1 MMRRRIGRT
10 QGWARGRAIALG
22 ALAAL
27 VVGASGCREE
37 VAEVEQ
43 ILPSVA
49 AAEVVAVALEDQ
61 IQASGELRARLHT
74 EISAE
79 VAGQVTEIRIDEG
92 GAVSEGAV
100 VLELDP
106 DRRELDVDAA
116 RARLAQARAN
126 LVKEKRQAD
135 RVRKLRS
142 ENVASVQQLEEAE
155 TALLLAR
162 SAVEVEEA
170 AVGVAERALADASV
184 SAPFAG
190 LVSRR
195 MVQLGEFVQ
204 PGAPL
209 FELVALDPLEAI
221 FSLTELDTERVEV
234 GQRIEIRVGAF
245 EDRVFGG
252 EVTFV
257 APTVDP
263 TTRTLR
269 IKAEVRNDQGL
280 LRPGLFARI
289 GLDVG
294 RRADVLM
301 VPEESL
307 TQRAGNAFLY
317 RIDADDRVTRV
328 EVETGARQAGLVEVR
343 GPLVAGQRIV
353 RRGHGGLSNG
363 MVVVVRDLE
372 RRVLDT
378 ADRRAGGIGS

>member
-1 MMRRRIGRT
+1 MRRRG
-10 QGWARGRAIALG
+10 GRAMGMAIGLG
-22 ALAAL
+22 ALVAG
-27 VVGASGCREE
+27 VSGCREE
-37 VAEVEQ
+37 VAGVEE
-43 ILPSVA
+43 ILPSVS
-49 AAEVVAVALEDQ
+49 AAEVVAVALEDE
-61 IQASGELRARLHT
+61 IQASGDLRARLHT

-92 GAVSEGAV
+92 GAVAEGAV

-126 LVKEKRQAD
+126 LVKERRQAD

-245 EDRVFGG
+245 EERVFEG
-252 EVTFV
+252 EITFV

-289 GLDVG
+289 ALDVG

-317 RIDADDRVTRV
+317 RIGTDDRVARV
-328 EVETGARQAGLVEVR
+328 DVETGARHAGLVEVR
-343 GPLVAGQRIV
+343 GPLTAGERIV
-353 RRGHGGLSNG
+353 RRGHGGLSDG
-363 MVVVVRDLE
+363 MVVVVRELE

-378 ADRRAGGIGS
+378 ADRRAGGAGS